1 MTLQNHYLIK
11 KINEKQIFVLIGAKY
26 DLKINTD
33 KRDNIVY
40 EEEVLE
46 FAKEKNALFA
56 HLSLKEKYSNG
67 II

>member
-33 KRDNIVY
+33 KRDNIV
-40 EEEVLE
+40 

>member
-1 MTLQNHYLIK
+1 MKNKYL
-11 KINEKQIFVLIGAKY
+11 IFVLIGAKY

-56 HLSLKEKYSNG
+56 HLSLKGKYSNG
-67 II
+67 INELIFI